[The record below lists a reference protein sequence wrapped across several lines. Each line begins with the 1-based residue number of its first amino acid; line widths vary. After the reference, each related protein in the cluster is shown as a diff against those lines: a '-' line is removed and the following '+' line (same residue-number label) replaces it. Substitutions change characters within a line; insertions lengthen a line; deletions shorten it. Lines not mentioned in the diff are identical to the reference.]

1 MAIISAT
8 SPVQGANA
16 ARILLV
22 DDEPLNLEILAE
34 HLDAPTY
41 RTEQAE
47 NGQVAWDMLD
57 ADPDGFDAVLLDRMM
72 PVMSGMQLLARMR
85 ADSRFSALP
94 IIMQTAAAGKEQVA
108 EGLRQGAYYYL
119 TKPFERDV
127 LLAIVEAALE
137 MRRNRLSLADDRIDP
152 RALIKGEFRFRTL
165 GEARRLASFLAR
177 ACPQPD
183 VTVLGL
189 SELMINAVEHGNLGI
204 SYREKSQLNEKG
216 GWRDEV
222 ERRLA
227 LPENAERHAG
237 VRLARRGDA
246 IVFTITD
253 QGGGFDWRAYLEMSP
268 ERAFDSHGRGIA
280 MSRLLSFAALDYC
293 GNGNTVH
300 ATVTPAGTSLTV
312 AAAAT
317 ATD

>member
-1 MAIISAT
+1 MTTISAT
-8 SPVQGANA
+8 SPVLGSDA

-34 HLDAPTY
+34 HLDSPAYHTIK
-41 RTEQAE
+41 AE
-47 NGQVAWDMLD
+47 NGLIAWEMLD

-72 PVMSGMQLLARMR
+72 PVMNGMELLARMR
-85 ADSRFSALP
+85 ADSRFAGLP

-119 TKPFERDV
+119 TKPFEAEV

-137 MRRNRLSLADDRIDP
+137 MRRNRLTLADDRIDP
-152 RALIKGEFRFRTL
+152 RALVEGEFRFRTL

-177 ACPQPD
+177 ACPQPE

-204 SYREKSQLNEKG
+204 SYREKSQLNERG
-216 GWRDEV
+216 GWREEV

-227 LPENAERHAG
+227 LPINVERHAS
-237 VRLARRGDA
+237 VRLSRRGDH
-246 IVFTITD
+246 IVFTIVD
-253 QGGGFDWRAYLEMSP
+253 QGSGFDWRAYLEMCP

-280 MSRLLSFAALDYC
+280 MSRLLSFATLEYC

-300 ATVTPAGTSLTV
+300 ATVTPAGKSMV
-312 AAAAT
+312 AAACARG
-317 ATD
+317 AA